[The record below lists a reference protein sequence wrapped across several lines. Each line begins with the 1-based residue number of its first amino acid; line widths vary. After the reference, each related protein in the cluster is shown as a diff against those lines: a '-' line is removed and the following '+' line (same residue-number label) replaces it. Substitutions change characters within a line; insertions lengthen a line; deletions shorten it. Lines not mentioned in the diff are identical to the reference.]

1 MAIRVA
7 INGFGRIGRQAF
19 KIMWDRED
27 LSIVALNDLGDNK
40 SLALGLQYDSVYGK
54 YPHEV
59 SYDDSHIIVDGKKI
73 PMVKEPDPSRL
84 PWKEHEVDVVL
95 ECTGRF
101 TKKGAARAHIE
112 AGARRV
118 IVSAPTKGDD
128 TRIFV
133 EGVNAE
139 TYEGEDV
146 VSNASC
152 TTNCIAPVMEVIER
166 KFGIVKA
173 AMTTIH
179 AYTADQRL
187 VDGDHRDPRRARA
200 AAVNIIPTTTGAALA
215 TGKVVP
221 ELEGKF
227 DGIAMRVPVLVGSVS
242 DFTILLKRRATSED
256 INEALVEAS
265 ESDRYRGILA
275 VTSDPIVSSDIIQNP
290 HSSIVDLTMTKVI
303 DGDLVKILAWYDNEW
318 GYANRLVEMI
328 FTVLG
333 KRRDN

>member
-227 DGIAMRVPVLVGSVS
+227 DGIAMRVPVPVGSVS

-333 KRRDN
+333 KKRDV

>member
-1 MAIRVA
+1 MIIRVA

-27 LSIVALNDLGDNK
+27 ISIVALNDLGDNQ

-59 SYDDSHIIVDGKKI
+59 SHDDSHIIVDGKKI

-84 PWKEHEVDVVL
+84 PWKEYEVDVVL

-133 EGVNAE
+133 EGVNTE

-166 KFGIVKA
+166 QFGIVKA

-227 DGIAMRVPVLVGSVS
+227 DGIAVRVPVPVGSVS
-242 DFTILLKRRATSED
+242 DFSILVKQQVTPED
-256 INEALVEAS
+256 INKALVEAS

-275 VTSDPIVSSDIIQNP
+275 VTNDPIVSSDIIQSP
-290 HSSIVDLTMTKVI
+290 YSSIVDLSMTKVI

-333 KRRDN
+333 KSNV

>member
-333 KRRDN
+333 KKKDV

>member
-101 TKKGAARAHIE
+101 TKKVAARAHIE

-333 KRRDN
+333 KKKDV